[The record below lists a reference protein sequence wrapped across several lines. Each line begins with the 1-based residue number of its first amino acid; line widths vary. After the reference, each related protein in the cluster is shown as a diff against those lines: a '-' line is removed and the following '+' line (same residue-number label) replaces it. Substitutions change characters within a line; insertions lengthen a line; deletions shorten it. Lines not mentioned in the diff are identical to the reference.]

1 MRERASLLPRQVR
14 RADSRIRDAKA
25 VRGVSGVGSTWA
37 SYIIGERARKLHKHD
52 PLRCDLLSRLEMM
65 ADAAEAAPVPAALQ
79 VYMGS
84 PALHKAVEAQETAA
98 SAALGPRR
106 QGRRDRGSCVW
117 IVCLRRVP
125 FAPCMWYDLGA
136 RSCAPASSTVEQRAG
151 SAHASRLLRCW
162 LLPSHRMTEFYNT
175 FCTGRSRAIY
185 VAAAKSAR
193 SGSTRVKTY
202 RL

>member
-136 RSCAPASSTVEQRAG
+136 RSCAPASSTGARAPLDRSG
-151 SAHASRLLRCW
+151 
-162 LLPSHRMTEFYNT
+162 HRMTSYDT
-175 FCTGRSRAIY
+175 TLG
-185 VAAAKSAR
+185 
-193 SGSTRVKTY
+193 GSTSSVPQV
-202 RL
+202 RLVARDIY

>member
-151 SAHASRLLRCW
+151 SAHGCCGAGC
-162 LLPSHRMTEFYNT
+162 
-175 FCTGRSRAIY
+175 CRAI
-185 VAAAKSAR
+185 A
-193 SGSTRVKTY
+193 
-202 RL
+202 